1 MTRPSVDS
9 TSVHAAAHGE
19 PSTSPVEQA
28 KRAAA
33 SRALE
38 EVGSGMILGL
48 GTGSTI
54 RHFLDVLGE
63 AIAAGRLDGI
73 RGVATSRDTETRAG
87 ALGIPLI
94 ALEEAESLDLAVDG
108 TDEFTPE
115 LDLIKGLGGALL
127 REKMVV
133 QAARRFIVI
142 ADAGKAVH
150 RLGARA
156 PLPVEVVSFAW
167 RSHLPYFRS
176 LGASPELR
184 RGEDGE
190 PFLTDNGNPIVDLH
204 FESTIPDPAA
214 VEARLRDRAGVVETG
229 FFLGLAD
236 AVVVAQVS
244 GDRAGEVTFIPAA
257 GRPA

>member
-1 MTRPSVDS
+1 MM
-9 TSVHAAAHGE
+9 A
-19 PSTSPVEQA
+19 
-28 KRAAA
+28 
-33 SRALE
+33 
-38 EVGSGMILGL
+38 LGL
-48 GTGSTI
+48 GTGSTV

-63 AIAAGRLDGI
+63 AISAGRLEGI
-73 RGVATSRDTETRAG
+73 RGVATSRDTETRAS
-87 ALGIPLI
+87 ALGIPLMQ
-94 ALEEAESLDLAVDG
+94 LEEAGALDLAVDG

-142 ADAGKAVH
+142 ADAGKAVQ
-150 RLGARA
+150 RLGAQA

-167 RSHLPYFRS
+167 RSHLAYFRS

-184 RGEDGE
+184 RTQDGE
-190 PFLTDNGNPIVDLH
+190 PFITDNGNPIVDLH
-204 FESTIPDPAA
+204 FESSIPDPAA
-214 VEARLRDRAGVVETG
+214 VEASLKGRAGVVETG

-244 GDRAGEVTFIPAA
+244 GDRAGDVTFLQAA
-257 GRPA
+257 GRPV